1 MNLGDDQML
10 GTGLSRIKISF
21 ELNDLGENRTLLNG
35 KDVEG
40 EIRSPEITARVSE
53 VSAKPVVRELLI
65 SRQREIG
72 LDKGIVMDGRDIGTH
87 VFPNAELKIFLVSDP
102 EIRARRRAKEMEEKG
117 IEVEESEILRSLR
130 ERDKA
135 DSERK
140 MNPLRK
146 ADDAIVLDN
155 SNMSIQEQVIFVV
168 EKAREIIG

>member
-1 MNLGDDQML
+1 
-10 GTGLSRIKISF
+10 
-21 ELNDLGENRTLLNG
+21 
-35 KDVEG
+35 
-40 EIRSPEITARVSE
+40 
-53 VSAKPVVRELLI
+53 
-65 SRQREIG
+65 
-72 LDKGIVMDGRDIGTH
+72 MDGRDIGTH

-102 EIRARRRAKEMEEKG
+102 EIRAMRRAKEMKEKG
-117 IEVEESEILRSLR
+117 IKVEESKILMSLK

-146 ADDAIVLDN
+146 AKDAIVLDN